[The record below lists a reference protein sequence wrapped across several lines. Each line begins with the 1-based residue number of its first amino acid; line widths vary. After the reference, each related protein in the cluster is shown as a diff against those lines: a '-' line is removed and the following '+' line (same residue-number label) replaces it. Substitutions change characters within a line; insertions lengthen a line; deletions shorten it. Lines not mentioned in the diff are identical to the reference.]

1 MAIIPITDEKMWHGI
16 RKKHIGASEIC
27 ALFGCGS
34 SFTPTLNQLY
44 FQKRGLYY
52 DGDAGALA
60 EFGKVM
66 EPIVAH
72 MAAAEN
78 HWDVRQC
85 KEYHEHPEYPW
96 LGCSVDYYIDHSENG
111 PGLAQIKY
119 VQGFAPGWTKSRAPD
134 HVEYQVQ
141 QEMLVTNAA
150 RIAEGREPFAWNA
163 IVSMHN
169 GNPEDIRVMH
179 RVPKPNVHK
188 AIIDR
193 SKRFMDDVT
202 AGNEPALEGAKEYG
216 HLVDMFKAAET
227 VEELLDLRGRAD
239 LDDLLAQYQMAHFDE
254 NEAKMKKETIKS
266 KLIRHC
272 LKIEGDE
279 ISAHLAARTDNY
291 SFGFRKGQSFHKAKP
306 AKVVDTVTFFQ
317 KIVQ

>member
-1 MAIIPITDEKMWHGI
+1 MAIIPITDEMQWHEM

-27 ALFGCGS
+27 TLFGCGS
-34 SFTPTLNQLY
+34 SFTPTPNQLY

-52 DGDAGALA
+52 NGDSGALA

-78 HWDVRQC
+78 HWDVQQC
-85 KEYHEHPEYPW
+85 KEYHEHPEHTH
-96 LGCSVDYYIDHSENG
+96 LGCSVDYYILHSENG

-141 QEMLVTNAA
+141 HEILVTNAA

-188 AIIDR
+188 AIIER
-193 SKRFMDDVT
+193 SRRFMDDVA
-202 AGNEPALEGAKEYG
+202 AGKEPPLEGAKEYG
-216 HLVDMFKAAET
+216 HLVDMFKEAQT
-227 VEELLDLRGRAD
+227 VEELLDLRGRPE
-239 LDDLLAQYQMAHFDE
+239 LDDLLTQYHMAHADE
-254 NEAKMKKETIKS
+254 TEAKNRKETIKS
-266 KLIRHC
+266 RLIRHC

-279 ISAHLAARTDNY
+279 ISAHLAARTDNF
-291 SFGFRKGQSFHKAKP
+291 SFGFRKQQEFHKAKP
-306 AKVVDTVTFFQ
+306 AKVVDKVVFYQ
-317 KIVQ
+317 KAV